1 MGGPAKSVFGLDK
14 AVSRGEVKKVEP
26 QQKKS
31 EEQPKVEAQMDNS
44 VAGPAG
50 PTNVELDTVVN
61 REAKRKGRRYSI
73 LTSSL
78 GLESKPTLS
87 KKTLL
92 G

>member
-1 MGGPAKSVFGLDK
+1 MGGPAKKIFRPSTKPTPV
-14 AVSRGEVKKVEP
+14 APEP
-26 QQKKS
+26 EQKKS

-50 PTNVELDTVVN
+50 PTDVELDTVVN